1 MHKHTCVYRL
11 TQRHTHTAIHK
22 LTYRYCEILHS
33 INHPKLK
40 ISSEESVWSVP
51 NPPSNWHRVLQSTGY
66 WLLPL
71 LTSELVG
78 AVAEDSAT
86 AQSPKDRLYFT
97 SPGSNANFEACILL
111 NYWIGTVELS
121 ISTLYCFTIIIFFN
135 TGDGTSGS
143 CVG

>member
-1 MHKHTCVYRL
+1 MCIQTHAKT
-11 TQRHTHTAIHK
+11 HTHTAIHK

-40 ISSEESVWSVP
+40 ISSAESVWSVP
-51 NPPSNWHRVLQSTGY
+51 NPSNWHRVLQSAAY

-111 NYWIGTVELS
+111 NY
-121 ISTLYCFTIIIFFN
+121 
-135 TGDGTSGS
+135 
-143 CVG
+143 

>member
-1 MHKHTCVYRL
+1 MHKHTCVYKL
-11 TQRHTHTAIHK
+11 TQRHTQTAIHK
-22 LTYRYCEILHS
+22 LTYRYCEILYP

-40 ISSEESVWSVP
+40 ISSAESVWSVP
-51 NPPSNWHRVLQSTGY
+51 NPPSNCHRVLQSADY

-86 AQSPKDRLYFT
+86 AQNPKDRLYFT

-111 NYWIGTVELS
+111 NY
-121 ISTLYCFTIIIFFN
+121 
-135 TGDGTSGS
+135 
-143 CVG
+143 